1 MQSSIPT
8 LEKGA
13 KNTAKKEW
21 LSPSE
26 RHGKQKKHRPHQRGQ
41 PGLHNAIFNYCS
53 FYGGRRECRS
63 YDMSGQRVK

>member
-26 RHGKQKKHRPHQRGQ
+26 RHRKQKTQRPHQRGQ
-41 PGLHNAIFNYCS
+41 PRLHNAILNYCS

-63 YDMSGQRVK
+63 YERSEGEVK